1 MWSFDLDFD
10 TYSHLGFLGEYNWIL
25 LTITYLLK
33 DTKFMHRS
41 WLAKYYKT
49 NERFHKKLC
58 LPAFSPHFNIP
69 IVSCEV
75 HWQRYYGHCHELGL
89 LGVLWICDHLKLL
102 IFLHLI
108 YSGAEFTEPVFL
120 IDAKHNVE
128 TAGPSSSRLG
138 EYSAAFPRATL
149 YTIRS
154 GDMT

>member
-1 MWSFDLDFD
+1 MKFRSGLW
-10 TYSHLGFLGEYNWIL
+10 HLQPSRVPRRIQLN
-25 LTITYLLK
+25 TIDNNLSPQRHK
-33 DTKFMHRS
+33 VHA
-41 WLAKYYKT
+41 LAKYYKT

-120 IDAKHNVE
+120 IDAKRNVE

-138 EYSAAFPRATL
+138 EYSSASPRATL